1 MAKLGNLASR
11 FLVAIVVLPL
21 VLLIIYMDRHE
32 PTWLLATVAMVL
44 AMYEFFVMT
53 LPDDKTDRVV
63 STLAGIAAAAAL
75 YWLSPVAMAEISG
88 SAASKI
94 LATNGPFF
102 VLIIAVI
109 PITLYYLFR
118 FGDMNTVAP
127 RIAYSITGIVYVGLL
142 LTFLA
147 MVKRDFG
154 PSGGDLIVFILVVAW
169 VGDTGAYFAGRFLG
183 KRKLY
188 PEVSPKKTWAGAVG
202 GLAASAAGGALV
214 KLVVMDSMPWIDVFA
229 LSIPGAA
236 LGQMGDLVESM
247 IKRSTGVKDS
257 GAILPGHGGMLD
269 RVDAVLFLAPYV
281 YAYMMIRAALA

>member
-11 FLVAIVVLPL
+11 FLVALVALPL
-21 VLLIIYMDRHE
+21 VLLIIYMDRPE
-32 PTWLLATVAMVL
+32 PTWALVLFVTIL
-44 AMYEFFVMT
+44 AMYELFVMT
-53 LPDDKTDRVV
+53 LPDDRTDRIASTVAGVV
-63 STLAGIAAAAAL
+63 AAVAM
-75 YWLSPVAMAEISG
+75 YWLSP
-88 SAASKI
+88 AAFGEPPAAITALQAAGPLLVMI
-94 LATNGPFF
+94 LA
-102 VLIIAVI
+102 II

-118 FGDMNTVAP
+118 FGDMRTVAP

-142 LTFLA
+142 LSFLA
-147 MVKRDFG
+147 LVKRDFG
-154 PSGGDLIVFILVVAW
+154 PNGGHMIVFILVVAW

-188 PEVSPKKTWAGAVG
+188 PEVSPKKTWAGAIG
-202 GLAASAAGGALV
+202 GLAASAASGAVVGRL
-214 KLVVMDSMPWIDVFA
+214 VMDGMPWLDIFA

-236 LGQMGDLVESM
+236 LGQMGDLVESL

-281 YAYMMIRAALA
+281 YAYMMIRAALS